1 MLRYGA
7 GDFNCLHQDIY
18 GEIAF
23 PFQVVCFLSEP
34 GRDYTG
40 GEFLLVENPPR
51 AQSMGRALLPRQGD
65 ALIITTRHR
74 PAAGKA
80 RRLPRRRP
88 ARRQRN
94 HGREPLDSRYHF
106 S

>member
-1 MLRYGA
+1 MLRYGP

-51 AQSMGRALLPRQGD
+51 AQSMGRALLPAR
-65 ALIITTRHR
+65 ATRSSSR
-74 PAAGKA
+74 RGIGPPPASAVRIAWPSATASAKSPPEIAG
-80 RRLPRRRP
+80 LGF
-88 ARRQRN
+88 N
-94 HGREPLDSRYHF
+94 C
-106 S
+106 